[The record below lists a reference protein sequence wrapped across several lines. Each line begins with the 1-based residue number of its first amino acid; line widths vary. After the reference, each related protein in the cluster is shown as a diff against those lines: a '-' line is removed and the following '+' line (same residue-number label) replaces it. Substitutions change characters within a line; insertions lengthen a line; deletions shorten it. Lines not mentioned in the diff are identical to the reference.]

1 MSICEKPQMLLLAR
15 EPGMTANHVGES
27 AVIHPVVVV
36 RVEGYKFRALL
47 DSGASHSYS
56 SLTFV
61 KLVKAQPNAAGLRQ
75 ITMLMGVTTK
85 TLQEFNVTMYAL
97 TDNFQ
102 LDVSVTKIDKREL
115 LLLENP
121 RYDKVLAEHSHPRRV
136 HMDDNDEKSQLP
148 VHLILGAND
157 FTKIRTGERLRVGR
171 RADPVAEFMRFGWA
185 LMSPGAE
192 TDLSSVYLA
201 INSTADYERLC
212 TLDILGLADTPMG
225 DQGDVY
231 DEFKEHLWCSLEG
244 WYETALPWKGNHL
257 PLPNNYEGSIHHL
270 NTLVC
275 KLRQTVMLS
284 EYDAVISEQLEHG
297 VVE

>member
-1 MSICEKPQMLLLAR
+1 
-15 EPGMTANHVGES
+15 
-27 AVIHPVVVV
+27 
-36 RVEGYKFRALL
+36 
-47 DSGASHSYS
+47 
-56 SLTFV
+56 
-61 KLVKAQPNAAGLRQ
+61 
-75 ITMLMGVTTK
+75 
-85 TLQEFNVTMYAL
+85 
-97 TDNFQ
+97 
-102 LDVSVTKIDKREL
+102 
-115 LLLENP
+115 
-121 RYDKVLAEHSHPRRV
+121 
-136 HMDDNDEKSQLP
+136 MDDDDEKSQLP
-148 VHLILGAND
+148 VHPILGANN
-157 FTKIRTGERLRVGR
+157 FAKICSGERLILLSQCYAQMKISFPGLIFAQYKSINIIIIIILLLHVGCR
-171 RADPVAEFMRFGWA
+171 GDPVAEFMRFGWA

-201 INSTADYERLC
+201 INSTADYKPLC

-231 DEFKEHLWCSLEG
+231 DEFKEHLCCSLEG

-275 KLRQTVMLS
+275 KLRQTDMLS